1 MIKPK
6 RQYHVHP
13 PLLLY
18 CGVSLLVAVGAFH
31 AQNNLL
37 FWVFG
42 LSMGMVIVSGIISG
56 WMLMSVSVR
65 REAID
70 ATQVG
75 EAMRVRY
82 EVRNTSRFIALH
94 CLTIR
99 ELIDETPE
107 ARGGGSRTGAGA
119 MAVQRGRLETAA
131 TAFVLHVGPGQV
143 VRVEA
148 EGLAVERGV
157 VRSKGYMVTSSFP
170 FGIIRKALR
179 WDIAGDGI
187 VRPAA
192 EAVALVPPRRG
203 EVKRQ
208 QDARSSNDPGP
219 GDDFLSLREYR
230 EGDPPRAIAW
240 RLSARHDQL
249 RVRLSSQEATGQRWI
264 MLRLEAMSGAAG
276 RAEDR
281 AGELRRKRGER
292 AISMAAGLLTRS
304 IDDGVRVG
312 LVIVGT
318 GLSMPPR
325 DGPAHLHA
333 MLNALAMQR
342 LDDPRLGGPED
353 RRTMG
358 PRSGD
363 HVMVVHAGPVDSSVW
378 PGAVHLAAGREVA
391 DGEEES
397 GGGSGTAAN
406 GDTGRKPMQRIRRL
420 WRKAVAS

>member
-1 MIKPK
+1 MLTMIKPK

-70 ATQVG
+70 AAQVG

-249 RVRLSSQEATGQRWI
+249 RVRLSDHAPAGGDVR
-264 MLRLEAMSGAAG
+264 RGGA
-276 RAEDR
+276 
-281 AGELRRKRGER
+281 
-292 AISMAAGLLTRS
+292 S
-304 IDDGVRVG
+304 
-312 LVIVGT
+312 
-318 GLSMPPR
+318 
-325 DGPAHLHA
+325 
-333 MLNALAMQR
+333 
-342 LDDPRLGGPED
+342 
-353 RRTMG
+353 
-358 PRSGD
+358 
-363 HVMVVHAGPVDSSVW
+363 
-378 PGAVHLAAGREVA
+378 
-391 DGEEES
+391 
-397 GGGSGTAAN
+397 GGSG
-406 GDTGRKPMQRIRRL
+406 G
-420 WRKAVAS
+420 

>member
-65 REAID
+65 REAIEP
-70 ATQVG
+70 TQVG
-75 EAMRVRY
+75 EALRVRY

-99 ELIDETPE
+99 ELIDDAPD
-107 ARGGGSRTGAGA
+107 ASSAGGGGSGPNAG
-119 MAVQRGRLETAA
+119 VQRGRLETPP
-131 TAFVLHVGPGQV
+131 TAFVLHVGPGLV
-143 VRVEA
+143 VHAEA

-157 VRSKGYMVTSSFP
+157 VRSKGYVVTSSFP

-187 VRPAA
+187 VRPRP

-203 EVKRQ
+203 QVKRQ

-264 MLRLEAMSGAAG
+264 MLRLDAVAG
-276 RAEDR
+276 GGGR
-281 AGELRRKRGER
+281 AGERTAGARRERCER
-292 AISMAAGLLTRS
+292 AISMAAGLVSRS

-312 LVIVGT
+312 LVIMGT

-325 DGPAHLHA
+325 DGPAHLQS
-333 MLNALAMQR
+333 MLNALAMQS
-342 LDDPRLGGPED
+342 LDDPRLGGAED
-353 RRTMG
+353 RRSAR
-358 PRSGD
+358 PREGD
-363 HVMVVHAGPVDSSVW
+363 HVMVVHSGVVDASVW
-378 PGAVHLAAGREVA
+378 PGAVHLAAEAPAQVPEGVLTAMTNDAARRAV
-391 DGEEES
+391 
-397 GGGSGTAAN
+397 GG
-406 GDTGRKPMQRIRRL
+406 IRRL